1 MTEAKRKE
9 LMELLE
15 SDMSVRREFLGLQT
29 QLAPFPQHCSCQ
41 RLMMFASHCA
51 QSMVLNNAEPPR
63 IFTGM
68 ENVVGQYQFTKTRRD
83 QDVHVLGIVPKFCP
97 TNWKHGDDMPSY
109 TVVYRG
115 NKDGKINYFELDRYT
130 FLHDGFGYINDRPD
144 IDTVSFENDIPK
156 EAVLTR
162 SPAWRTGDYGM
173 GLNANVVYLTD
184 PAVTEDAFVISESF
198 AKRCTNLAI
207 KQIKLNLRLDDVL
220 LNLYGDRDTDEYKV
234 MPDIGE
240 TVREDGV
247 LVAIRTKNAAS
258 YVSDMTM
265 DALQRIEPLHDE
277 LHKAPPGAKVLDVDV
292 FINFDQLKR
301 LRDNDTVYNQLLK
314 IHRDHMYYY
323 NEILRLYSE
332 LVERGEVISDE
343 FNTLVLRCME
353 LSNNRKYVKRSL
365 KLCDLREPIEFIT
378 FSITYSYEREISV
391 GSKLTDRCGVTI
403 VSLPLSGDR

>member
-1 MTEAKRKE
+1 MTETKRKE

-15 SDMSVRREFLGLQT
+15 SDMSVRREFLGLQA
-29 QLAPFPQHCSCQ
+29 QLAPFPQHCSTQ
-41 RLMMFASHCA
+41 RLMMESSHCA
-51 QSMVLNNAEPPR
+51 QAMVLTHAEPPR

-68 ENVVGQYQFTKTRRD
+68 ENVIGKYQFTKTRRD

-144 IDTVSFENDIPK
+144 IDSVSFESDIPK

-162 SPAWRTGDYGM
+162 SPAWRTGEYGM

-198 AKRCTNLAI
+198 AKKCTNLAI

-277 LHKAPPGAKVLDVDV
+277 LHKAPPGSKVLDVDV

-332 LVERGEVISDE
+332 FVERGEVISDE

-378 FSITYSYEREISV
+378 FSITYAYEREISV

-403 VSLPLSGDR
+403 SLPLSGDR